1 MKTYRGIIMTKNE
14 IKSIMKN
21 FFQRIREYS
30 SPRLKRLFMLSKR
43 KWKKY
48 HLTKIMILSVLIVS
62 LSFSI
67 YLAVLAKTANVNTL
81 HAGLA
86 QSTTVIDDA
95 GEEAGTLYA
104 QKGTFIPIDA
114 ISEHITNAVVSTED
128 QRFQTHRGFDPI
140 GLGRAAIG
148 YVVNRGQIVGGGSTI
163 TQQLAKNAYL
173 SADQTIMRKLKE
185 LFLAIEIEKNYSKN
199 EIFEMYLNNAYFGNG
214 VWGVEDA
221 SLKYFGKSAKDVT
234 VPEAATIAGMLKAPS
249 HYNPIDNYER
259 SIERRNI
266 VLRLMEDTE
275 VITTEEKNS
284 FQETG
289 LTLIDRYNR
298 EDGYRYPYYF
308 DAVINEAGREYGI
321 EEEDLLNNGYTIY
334 TSLNQI
340 HQQQMDTVYNRESL
354 FESAADG
361 TLAQSASVA
370 LNPQTGGVTAVV
382 GGRGE
387 YTFRGLNR
395 ATQSKRQPGSVIKPL
410 GVYAPALEEGY
421 EPYSMLIDEE
431 RSYGETDYTPTNLSG
446 TYQGEVPM
454 YEALS
459 DSLNAPTTWL
469 LNEIGIDKG
478 IRKLERFGI
487 KIDESD
493 RTLGAISLGGMETG
507 VTPLQIASAYS
518 VFPNDG
524 LRAEPH
530 FITKIVDAT
539 GAVIVDNT
547 EVNTKR
553 VLSSAIADQMNS
565 MLLTVFESGT
575 ARNNQPNQFKVA
587 GKTGT
592 TQTEN
597 GIGATDQWIVGYTP
611 DIVVASWTGYDV
623 NDHYLTS
630 YSSQGIGMVLKAQ
643 LEGILPHTEQSTF
656 LVEEAGEGYQ
666 EKEPSILDQ
675 FTGGMEEAG
684 EVIREG
690 ASLFKDKASELLQ
703 QFRNRSQNE

>member
-1 MKTYRGIIMTKNE
+1 MTKNE
-14 IKSIMKN
+14 LKSMLKKN
-21 FFQRIREYS
+21 AVRIRDYS
-30 SPRLKRLFMLSKR
+30 SPRLQRLWILIKR
-43 KWKKY
+43 KWRKF
-48 HLTKIMILSVLIVS
+48 HLTKIFILSVLVIA
-62 LSFSI
+62 LGFSI
-67 YLAVLAKTANVNTL
+67 YLAVLAKSANVNSL

-86 QSTTVIDDA
+86 QSTTIIDDS

-104 QKGTFIPIDA
+104 QKGTFIEIDA
-114 ISEHITNAVVSTED
+114 ISENITEAVISTED
-128 QRFQTHRGFDPI
+128 QRFYTHRGFDPI

-173 SADQTIMRKLKE
+173 SADQTMMRKLKE
-185 LFLAIEIEKNYSKN
+185 LFLAIEIEKNYNKDQ
-199 EIFEMYLNNAYFGNG
+199 IFEMYLNNAYFGNG

-234 VPEAATIAGMLKAPS
+234 VPEAATIAAMLKAPS

-259 SIERRNI
+259 SIERRNV
-266 VLRLMEDTE
+266 VLKLMEDTGA
-275 VITTEEKNS
+275 ISTEEKNTH
-284 FQETG
+284 QESG
-289 LTLIDRYNR
+289 LSLVDRYNR
-298 EDGYRYPYYF
+298 RDGYRYPYYF
-308 DAVINEAGREYGI
+308 DAVTNEASRVYGI
-321 EEEDLLNNGYTIY
+321 DEEDLLNNGYTIY
-334 TSLNQI
+334 TSLNQT
-340 HQQQMDTVYNRESL
+340 HQQQMDAVYERDSL
-354 FESAADG
+354 FESSEDG

-370 LNPQTGGVTAVV
+370 LNPKTGGVTAVV
-382 GGRGE
+382 GGRGD

-421 EPYSMLIDEE
+421 EPYSMLVDEE
-431 RSYGETDYTPTNLSG
+431 LSYGETEYTPTNLSG

-459 DSLNAPTTWL
+459 DSLNAPTVWL

-487 KIDESD
+487 KTDESD
-493 RTLGAISLGGMETG
+493 RELGAIALGGMNTG
-507 VTPLQIASAYS
+507 VSPLQIASAYS

-539 GAVIVDNT
+539 GAIVVDNT
-547 EVNTKR
+547 EVNTSR
-553 VLSSAIADQMNS
+553 VLSKTVSDEMNS
-565 MLLTVFESGT
+565 MLLSVFDSGT

-592 TQTEN
+592 TQSEN
-597 GIGATDQWIVGYTP
+597 GVGATDQWIVGYTP
-611 DIVVASWTGYDV
+611 DIVVASWTGYDI
-623 NDHYLTS
+623 NDYYLKT

-643 LEGILPHTEQSTF
+643 MEGILPHTEQSTF

-666 EKEPSILDQ
+666 QETETSIFNR
-675 FTGGMEEAG
+675 FTDGMEEAG
-684 EVIREG
+684 KVIKEG
-690 ASLFKDKASELLQ
+690 ADLFRNKTSELFN